1 MHVTATDRT
10 GPILDIQGQP
20 VEDSTCGPTI
30 RHGMPS
36 YFSNLSMFNAK
47 KPPPHHHDTEGK
59 TLLAFRRIV
68 QKNE

>member
-1 MHVTATDRT
+1 M
-10 GPILDIQGQP
+10 
-20 VEDSTCGPTI
+20 
-30 RHGMPS
+30 GMPS

-68 QKNE
+68 QKQRLQAATQGLFPVMS